1 MNKPIIVLRTKGKRE
16 MADYASVHLF
26 NSLAEAET
34 FCREQSTGKQ
44 KYWVKAEIIEED
56 YTVEISQNYE

>member
-1 MNKPIIVLRTKGKRE
+1 MSKPIIALRTKGKRD
-16 MADYASVHLF
+16 AVDYISVHLF
-26 NSLAEAET
+26 ESLEKAET

-56 YTVEISQNYE
+56 TTIEAYSFYE